1 MPAEAREAAPGAA
14 GWPWLALA
22 AEMAATGSAA
32 AWPATA
38 GSGPP
43 EAGGL
48 PRIAVRTAGRDP
60 ASVGMIRSFTRCT
73 LQRWGAADRS
83 DDITLVV
90 SELLTNA
97 LQHTPP
103 RPGRP
108 VRVGLL
114 QPAPGTGVL
123 CAVADPSRMVPE
135 LPPPSLDGESG
146 RGLRVVG
153 ELSDQWGCT
162 TPDRAGK
169 VVWAMFGVPGQ
180 VLPRRVPGRDR
191 PGRARRVTVT
201 DRHLL
206 ARVLHGLENL

>member
-1 MPAEAREAAPGAA
+1 MPAEAPEAAAGAI

-22 AEMAATGSAA
+22 AEMAAAGAGAA
-32 AWPATA
+32 SPVAG
-38 GSGPP
+38 GSGRP
-43 EAGGL
+43 ETGGL
-48 PRIAVRTAGRDP
+48 PRVAVRTAGRDP

-73 LQRWGAADRS
+73 LQRWDAADRC

-97 LQHTPP
+97 LRHTQP

-123 CAVADPSRMVPE
+123 CAVADPSRVVPQ

-169 VVWAMFGVPGQ
+169 VVWAMFGERGQ
-180 VLPRRVPGRDR
+180 ALPRRVPGRER
-191 PGRARRVTVT
+191 PGRPLRVTVT